1 MRTISCR
8 SPIRD
13 LGNNG
18 GVAGPNVRKI
28 AVFSTFSVATQRLLL
43 GSPIGDREK
52 IYRIEMQLFLIHH
65 LCVQ

>member
-1 MRTISCR
+1 MRRISCR

-13 LGNNG
+13 PGNNG

-43 GSPIGDREK
+43 GSLIGDREM
-52 IYRIEMQLFLIHH
+52 IYRIEMQLF
-65 LCVQ
+65 